1 MLTKNQEGMK
11 GEMARVKILDKDQV
25 SLEFQERFQ
34 KMEESGRPV
43 LNFFKVMAHSPQVG
57 HRFLQLGTA
66 ILLKGVVPPNLREL
80 AILRV
85 GQLNQA
91 TYEWTQHVPIALRV
105 GVRQAQIDAL
115 PKWEDSLEFD
125 EREKA
130 ILRYTDEETKNIRV
144 KDETFATVR
153 AILTEEGVV
162 ELTTTI
168 GYYGMVCRILEALEV
183 ELE

>member
-1 MLTKNQEGMK
+1 
-11 GEMARVKILDKDQV
+11 MARVRLLNKDEV
-25 SLEFQERFQ
+25 SPEFQERFQ

-43 LNFFKVMAHSPQVG
+43 LNLFKVMAHSPQVG
-57 HRFLQLGTA
+57 YRFLGLGNA
-66 ILLKGVVPPNLREL
+66 ILLKGVVPPHLREL

-85 GQLNQA
+85 GQINQA
-91 TYEWTQHVPIALRV
+91 IYEWTQHVPIALRV
-105 GVRQAQIDAL
+105 GVRQAQINAL
-115 PKWEDSLEFD
+115 PEWEDSPEFD

-168 GYYGMVCRILEALEV
+168 GYYGMVCRILEALQV

>member
-1 MLTKNQEGMK
+1 
-11 GEMARVKILDKDQV
+11 MARV
-25 SLEFQERFQ
+25 SLIDNESAAPEFQETFRQ
-34 KMEESGRPV
+34 MEEKGRRV
-43 LNFFKVMAHSPQVG
+43 LNLFRIMAHSPQVG
-57 HRFLQLGTA
+57 SHFLQLGRA
-66 ILLKGVVPPNLREL
+66 ILLQGVVPPTLREL

-115 PKWEDSLEFD
+115 SAWEDSPEFN

-144 KDETFATVR
+144 KDETFAAVR
-153 AILTEEGVV
+153 AILTEEAVV

-168 GYYGMVCRILEALEV
+168 GYYSMVCRILEALQV